1 MLEQMRAY
9 VLPENQ
15 RPRVV
20 LKFAEE
26 RELLISGMLTGG
38 RELALKP
45 AVVDVP
51 HGQGHFLLFAN
62 NPMWRHQTQGSFFLL
77 FNALLNFNSLDVGRA
92 K

>member
-1 MLEQMRAY
+1 MRAY

-51 HGQGHFLLFAN
+51 HGPRTLPTL
-62 NPMWRHQTQGSFFLL
+62 R
-77 FNALLNFNSLDVGRA
+77 
-92 K
+92 